1 MGDEQLIDYSKV
13 NKNVLIARVLELQGN
28 IKGIEEKMERESALK
43 VEFEALLAM
52 KWSNQITLQL

>member
-52 KWSNQITLQL
+52 K